1 MAHRKLRTVGNHI
14 SKIRIQDKWPSRD
27 LDSCISCL
35 AAPGI
40 GAILE
45 SFSLMLADV
54 DL

>member
-1 MAHRKLRTVGNHI
+1 MIH
-14 SKIRIQDKWPSRD
+14 IQDKWPSRD
-27 LDSCISCL
+27 LDSCTACL

>member
-1 MAHRKLRTVGNHI
+1 MGYPRVFRT
-14 SKIRIQDKWPSRD
+14 PSRD

-35 AAPGI
+35 AVPGI

-45 SFSLMLADV
+45 SFSLMADV